1 MAEHASSILVWL
13 KSQSTRGA
21 SHHSAF
27 MGSSLTISH
36 GICGRML
43 VYKEV
48 VEALSNYKKYYFW
61 WYGNLACG
69 DATGSNQIEK
79 GQARVSP
86 RPVWEKRG
94 EWTVWFR
101 VFGALLDDWASSG
114 YVTVLFACGECV
126 FSSFE
131 NWSCS
136 GE

>member
-21 SHHSAF
+21 SHHLAF

-61 WYGNLACG
+61 
-69 DATGSNQIEK
+69 
-79 GQARVSP
+79 
-86 RPVWEKRG
+86 
-94 EWTVWFR
+94 
-101 VFGALLDDWASSG
+101 
-114 YVTVLFACGECV
+114 
-126 FSSFE
+126 
-131 NWSCS
+131 
-136 GE
+136 